1 MKLKGLTDR
10 LSDIED
16 RIGVINRY
24 LSEDHTGITQH
35 CILVNT
41 LSIVVQQQQ
50 ILKHLFKLVY
60 KASNSKSAMM
70 VRGLRDELSMNQSEF
85 ANVIGVTRETVSRW
99 ESGRFSM
106 TDKNKELIDNYIDQ
120 RITTK
125 QETKQ

>member
-1 MKLKGLTDR
+1 MKLKGITER

-16 RIGVINRY
+16 RIGLINRY
-24 LSEDHTGITQH
+24 LSKDHTGITQH

-50 ILKHLFKLVY
+50 ILKHLFECVY
-60 KASNSKSAMM
+60 RVPNSKSAMM
-70 VRGLRDELSMNQSEF
+70 VRGLRDELNMNQSEF

-106 TDKNKELIDNYIDQ
+106 TDKNKKLIDNYINNNKTGD
-120 RITTK
+120 
-125 QETKQ
+125 